1 MISLRRT
8 LAAATFLVLLST
20 LPASAQVDQARL
32 TGRVTDGS
40 GAALPG
46 ATVTIVASRAGEPIV
61 VFTDQVGQYTSP
73 PIPPGSYTLVFE
85 LSGFETKARPGVEL
99 RPGDVVAID
108 GKLSVAPVTETVQVV
123 ADAPPP
129 AAPPPHFEAPKPP
142 ETIPVPKEVLA
153 SVCGPGQREAFSLT
167 VARILGHRDE
177 KNRTLFGNGDL
188 LVIDAGGGA
197 GVAIGQNYVV
207 RRRFKVGDRGKAAK
221 PSEDG
226 VQTAGLIQ
234 VVETTPRHA
243 LAVVVYACGELY
255 TGDTVEPFD
264 PLPMWRTADAG
275 TPQFD
280 TPAHVIFGENGRQ
293 MGAPQQLMVID
304 RGSVHGTER
313 GQRVTIFRRP
323 QGDRGP
329 VSTVAD
335 AVVIAV
341 RADSATI
348 RIERAS
354 DAVLIG
360 DMAALHSGS
369 R

>member
-1 MISLRRT
+1 MILILVMT
-8 LAAATFLVLLST
+8 LTVL
-20 LPASAQVDQARL
+20 PGFAQQLEHARL

-46 ATVTIVASRAGEPIV
+46 VTVTLVSARVSDPV
-61 VFTDQVGQYTSP
+61 VLITDDVGRYTSP
-73 PIPPGSYTLVFE
+73 PLPPGTYTVVFE
-85 LSGFETKARPGVEL
+85 LAGFDTKARPGIDV
-99 RPGDVVAID
+99 RPGDIVAID
-108 GKLSVAPVTETVQVV
+108 GSLAVAPVTETVQVV

-129 AAPPPHFEAPKPP
+129 PAPPPHFAAPKPP
-142 ETIPVPKEVLA
+142 ETIPVPREVLA
-153 SVCGPGQREAFSLT
+153 SVCGPGQQEAYSLT
-167 VARILGHRDE
+167 VARIVGHRDE

-188 LVIDAGGGA
+188 LVLDAGNGA
-197 GVAIGQNYVV
+197 GVAEGQNYVV
-207 RRRFKVGDRGKAAK
+207 RRRFKVGDRRAAPK
-221 PSEDG
+221 HSSQG
-226 VQTAGLIQ
+226 IQTAGLVQ
-234 VVETTPRHA
+234 VVETTPQHS

-255 TGDTVEPFD
+255 AGDTIEPFD
-264 PLPMWRTADAG
+264 PMPMWRTGEAG
-275 TPQFD
+275 APQFD
-280 TPAHVIFGENGRQ
+280 APAHVIFGENGRQ

-304 RGSVHGTER
+304 RGSSHGAER

-335 AVVIAV
+335 AIVIAV
-341 RADSATI
+341 RTDSATI

-360 DMAALHSGS
+360 DMVALH